1 MTPPVQLQGFTPRV
15 AHISIGANKHCGQR
29 TGRHASRA
37 CADQCAKDAQ
47 AHRLGERCERNDGG
61 FFFHDSL
68 LIEI

>member
-1 MTPPVQLQGFTPRV
+1 V

-61 FFFHDSL
+61 FFFHDSS
-68 LIEI
+68 